1 MVLLSHSK
9 IYMMF
14 QILVTGFH
22 KFCLIFTHPENLS
35 IFNIYPQPLK
45 KQEKSKHLTNTNQQI
60 HVSLDTK
67 PVKKHPQDQ
76 LSFLSLLYFLLV
88 QIN

>member
-1 MVLLSHSK
+1 MVLLRHNK

-22 KFCLIFTHPENLS
+22 KFCLIFTNPENLS
-35 IFNIYPQPLK
+35 IFHTYPQPLK
-45 KQEKSKHLTNTNQQI
+45 KQGKNKHLVNTNQQI
-60 HVSLDTK
+60 HESLDTK
-67 PVKKHPQDQ
+67 PVKKHPQGQ
-76 LSFLSLLYFLLV
+76 LSFLSLLYFLLA